1 MHSAHVV
8 CINNVV
14 TVCAVVGLV
23 GKEREILK
31 KTVIPFIFHGL
42 VVGCMVF
49 LMLSLNP
56 NLF

>member
-1 MHSAHVV
+1 MV

-14 TVCAVVGLV
+14 AVCAVVGLV
-23 GKEREILK
+23 GKEGDILK
-31 KTVIPFIFHGL
+31 KTAIPFVFYGL

-49 LMLSLNP
+49 LMLSLYP